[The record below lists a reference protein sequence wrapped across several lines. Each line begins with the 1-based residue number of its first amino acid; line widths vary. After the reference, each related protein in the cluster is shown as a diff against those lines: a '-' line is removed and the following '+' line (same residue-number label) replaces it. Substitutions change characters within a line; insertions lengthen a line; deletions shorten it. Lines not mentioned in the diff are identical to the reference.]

1 MIILSYIFYS
11 FGFFI
16 FLNSFVNLLRFN
28 KIYFVNEWVVK
39 FKKVT
44 EKKPSVSDFRSKDDL
59 KIYRNKSFFLSIEF
73 IWLCIGVF
81 TNNWFIFL
89 GILFLGFFMNTGLK
103 KIKFTIIDKILSFAY
118 LLIKCVIYLFL
129 FINKFHLNID
139 IMKLITSFVS

>member
-44 EKKPSVSDFRSKDDL
+44 EKKPSVSDFRSKEDL
-59 KIYRNKSFFLSIEF
+59 KIYRNKSLFLSIEF

-103 KIKFTIIDKILSFAY
+103 KIKFTIIDKILSFTY

>member
-89 GILFLGFFMNTGLK
+89 GILFLGFFMNIGLK

>member
-28 KIYFVNEWVVK
+28 KIYFVNEWFVK

-44 EKKPSVSDFRSKDDL
+44 GKKPSFIDFRSKED
-59 KIYRNKSFFLSIEF
+59 LSIYKNRNLFITFEF

-81 TNNWFIFL
+81 TNNWIIFL
-89 GILFLGFFMNTGLK
+89 SILLFGFIVNFALK
-103 KIKFTIIDKILSFAY
+103 NIRFTTFDKIVSFVY
-118 LLIKCVIYLFL
+118 LLVKCMIYLFL
-129 FINKFHLNID
+129 FVNKFHLNLD